1 MESKLETRPENR
13 PENLSETPRESPT
26 RPYLAVFIALAVLTF
41 LELGVTYLNLPRIP
55 LLVPL
60 ALIKASLVAMFYMHL
75 KYDRKVFSLMFI
87 FGLVFGIGLIF
98 SLIFLFQ
105 PQLLDIR

>member
-1 MESKLETRPENR
+1 MESKLE
-13 PENLSETPRESPT
+13 NLPDTPQKSQA
-26 RPYLAVFIALAVLTF
+26 RPYLAVFLALAVLTF
-41 LELGVTYLNLPRIP
+41 LELGVTYLDLPRIP

-75 KYDRKVFSLMFI
+75 RYDRKVFSLVFI
-87 FGLVFGIGLIF
+87 FGLIFGLGLIF

>member
-1 MESKLETRPENR
+1 MESKLDVVPENA
-13 PENLSETPRESPT
+13 PESLPKSQS
-26 RPYLAVFIALAVLTF
+26 RPYLAVFIALAVLTL

-75 KYDRKVFSLMFI
+75 KYDRKIFSMMFI

-105 PQLLDIR
+105 PQLMDIR

>member
-1 MESKLETRPENR
+1 MESKLETRPED
-13 PENLSETPRESPT
+13 LSEIPQGTQS

-75 KYDRKVFSLMFI
+75 RYDRKVFSLLFI

>member
-1 MESKLETRPENR
+1 MESKLETRPENQ
-13 PENLSETPRESPT
+13 PEIIQQAPS

-75 KYDRKVFSLMFI
+75 KYDRKIFSLMFV
-87 FGLVFGIGLIF
+87 FGLIFGIGLIF

-105 PQLLDIR
+105 PQLMDIR

>member
-1 MESKLETRPENR
+1 MESKLEVTPESL
-13 PENLSETPRESPT
+13 PKSQA
-26 RPYLAVFIALAVLTF
+26 RPYLAVFIALAVLTL
-41 LELGVTYLNLPRIP
+41 LELGVTYLDLPRIP

-75 KYDRKVFSLMFI
+75 KYDRKIFSLLFV
-87 FGLVFGIGLIF
+87 FGLIFGIGLIF

-105 PQLLDIR
+105 PQLMDIR

>member
-1 MESKLETRPENR
+1 MESKLEVVPENT
-13 PENLSETPRESPT
+13 PESLPKSKA
-26 RPYLAVFIALAVLTF
+26 RPYLAVFIALAVLTL
-41 LELGVTYLNLPRIP
+41 LELGVTYLDLPRIP

-75 KYDRKVFSLMFI
+75 KYDSKIFSMMFI

-105 PQLLDIR
+105 PQLMDIR

>member
-1 MESKLETRPENR
+1 MDSNLEAQLEKPEVA
-13 PENLSETPRESPT
+13 PD
-26 RPYLAVFIALAVLTF
+26 RPYLAVFIALAVLTV
-41 LELGVTYLNLPRIP
+41 LELGVTYFNLPRIP

-75 KYDRKVFSLMFI
+75 KYDRKVFSMLFI
-87 FGLVFGIGLIF
+87 FGLIFGILLIF

-105 PQLLDIR
+105 PQMLDIAG

>member
-1 MESKLETRPENR
+1 MDSNLETQLEKPQV
-13 PENLSETPRESPT
+13 TQA
-26 RPYLAVFIALAVLTF
+26 RPYLAVFIALAVLTM

-75 KYDRKVFSLMFI
+75 KYDNKIFSLMFI
-87 FGLVFGIGLIF
+87 FGLIFGIGLIF

-105 PQLLDIR
+105 PQLLDIAG

>member
-1 MESKLETRPENR
+1 MESKLEIGPENA
-13 PENLSETPRESPT
+13 PESLPKSQA
-26 RPYLAVFIALAVLTF
+26 RPYLAVFIALAVLTL
-41 LELGVTYLNLPRIP
+41 LELGVTYLDLPRIP

-75 KYDRKVFSLMFI
+75 KYDRKIFSMMFV
-87 FGLVFGIGLIF
+87 FGLIFGIGLIL

-105 PQLLDIR
+105 PQLMDIR